1 MNELSITDIKL
12 SDYTYE
18 LPDERIAKF
27 PLSERDQSKL
37 QVYNQ
42 GEITHTQ
49 FYQIADYLPEGS
61 LLVFN
66 NTKVIPARIHFQKPT
81 GATIQIFLLHPIA
94 PTAVINLAM
103 EVSDSCIWECMIGN
117 KKRLKKNDIL
127 LRTLQV

>member
-27 PLSERDQSKL
+27 PLTERDHSKL
-37 QVYNQ
+37 QVYHQ

-49 FYQIADYLPEGS
+49 FYQIADYLPKGS

-66 NTKVIPARIHFQKPT
+66 NTKVIPARIHFQKANNA
-81 GATIQIFLLHPIA
+81 GQQHLIRQIPQRVSTFVRERILRFEWQKLGLLK
-94 PTAVINLAM
+94 LDYQL
-103 EVSDSCIWECMIGN
+103 E
-117 KKRLKKNDIL
+117 LF
-127 LRTLQV
+127 